1 MKKQLEK
8 LLGKLLAKPLQKLA
22 RWIER
27 QNAEADAARAA
38 EQSTPTAPAQE
49 KEAAAAGGAE
59 PRDASAAPAAPAH
72 ADAVD
77 YSLLDWRWG
86 RFDGRK
92 AVRAAGAEI
101 GSLKVT
107 ANGLSYKWL
116 SGGCE
121 DLDRSCSHANSCCTC
136 ALFCRVNGT
145 WIGGKFDHIS
155 TDRLTR
161 DFANIR
167 ESYGGWIPAA
177 LSRADAYAFVILDD
191 GAKRRTNVITCGR

>member
-1 MKKQLEK
+1 M
-8 LLGKLLAKPLQKLA
+8 
-22 RWIER
+22 
-27 QNAEADAARAA
+27 
-38 EQSTPTAPAQE
+38 
-49 KEAAAAGGAE
+49 
-59 PRDASAAPAAPAH
+59 
-72 ADAVD
+72 D

-92 AVRAAGAEI
+92 AVRAPGAEI

-121 DLDRSCSHANSCCTC
+121 DLDRSCSHSNPCCTC

-155 TDRLTR
+155 TDRRTR

-167 ESYGGWIPAA
+167 SGHGGWIPAA
-177 LSRADAYAFVILDD
+177 LSRADAFAFVILDD
-191 GAKRRTNVITCGR
+191 KAKRRTNVITCGR